1 MSQLVN
7 RVVLLAQ
14 ELAIDPDNIEMMST
28 GEGVAAALLND
39 RLDLLPSQFHHPL
52 DAFERLDEAW
62 INAVLKA
69 HRIGWR

>member
-1 MSQLVN
+1 MIN

-14 ELAIDPDNIEMMST
+14 KLAIDPDNIGTMST
-28 GEGVAAALLND
+28 GESVAAALLND

-52 DAFERLDEAW
+52 DAFERLDEGW
-62 INAVLKA
+62 IDAVLTA